1 MLPTLVIVHLNCC
14 IIVAYRRTCA
24 RRRRMVNVNN
34 KTAPPTPIPAG
45 ELPIPNNTHR
55 SQHLVVPSASDIN
68 VEKKLA
74 CNSFKAN
81 SGCSPC
87 PENPEMADG
96 IIIESSQRLELT
108 IPSAVNVAVAGGSS
122 SVLLTTPGLVVQI
135 EETVLGPNNLTNS
148 NNDSNSS
155 NHNHKQ
161 SCYCTNSYH
170 EYTAFFKLEKYIPY
184 ILLMA

>member
-24 RRRRMVNVNN
+24 RRRRMANVNN

-45 ELPIPNNTHR
+45 ESPIPNNTHR
-55 SQHLVVPSASDIN
+55 SQHLVVPSASDSN

-81 SGCSPC
+81 SGSSPC
-87 PENPEMADG
+87 PENPEIGDV
-96 IIIESSQRLELT
+96 IIESSQRLEFSL
-108 IPSAVNVAVAGGSS
+108 PSAVNVAVAGGSS
-122 SVLLTTPGLVVQI
+122 SVLLTTPGLVVKI
-135 EETVLGPNNLTNS
+135 EETILGQNNLTNS
-148 NNDSNSS
+148 NNVSNSS
-155 NHNHKQ
+155 NHNQQ

-170 EYTAFFKLEKYIPY
+170 E
-184 ILLMA
+184 